1 MITID
6 LKITNGQHLAVT
18 PDGRAFPAQ
27 DIDQDLLRLA
37 RDGSL
42 WEDEV
47 SCPAFVKYL
56 MGQRIVKSIRFRTIQ
71 YQAADQDSLRQ
82 WYEGTFVPLCRK
94 TFGMDLEPK
103 FGIALNLSFGK
114 GTEGIDTVILPDG
127 QAFPAEDIDH
137 DLVELSEAGAIWED
151 EAKVPGFLA
160 HLEEQGTVKRV
171 RQKGRPDLFQV
182 LDLEA
187 FHAWYHEGFL
197 SACAE
202 FFSQPEPDE
211 EEERPITEGIEG
223 FCALHWFYN
232 LAFNGTA
239 LKIPVTEGKNPVTV
253 LMELSVYLA
262 GNGWTDWEDTLGD
275 PEILLKGSTVQVIF
289 PNLDKQ

>member
-1 MITID
+1 MKID
-6 LKITNGQHLAVT
+6 LKITDGQHLAVA
-18 PDGRAFPAQ
+18 PDGRSFSAP
-27 DIDQDLLRLA
+27 DIDQDLLHLA

-47 SCPAFVKYL
+47 SCPAFMKYL
-56 MGQRIVKSIRFRTIQ
+56 VEQGQVNPIGYGIVQ

-82 WYEGTFVPLCRK
+82 WYDDTFVPFCRDVFE
-94 TFGMDLEPK
+94 TDLEPRY
-103 FGIALNLSFGK
+103 GITLNLTFGK
-114 GTEGIDTVILPDG
+114 GTKDIDIITLPDG

-137 DLVELSEAGAIWED
+137 DLVELSEDGAIWED
-151 EAKVPGFLA
+151 QAKVPGFLA
-160 HLEEQGTVKRV
+160 YLEEQGVVKRV
-171 RQKGRPDLFQV
+171 RQKGRPDLFQA
-182 LDLEA
+182 LDPEA
-187 FHAWYHEGFL
+187 LRAWYHEGFL
-197 SACAE
+197 PACAE

-211 EEERPITEGIEG
+211 EEERPIMEGIEG

-239 LKIPVTEGKNPVTV
+239 LKIPITEGKNPVTV